1 MPGHRITLTGE
12 KQTLLI
18 TLYAKALDS
27 RLDDSIL
34 HDRFAEEAVRQIDFD
49 FSRVALGKGNE
60 RALAMRS
67 HYFDQAC
74 REFLGRHPEGQVLN
88 LGCGLDS
95 RIYRVDPPA
104 ELPWFDLDYPEV
116 MDLRERLYP
125 PRAGAYRG
133 YGRLGIMLL
142 RLYPPLRETG
152 AQVHWSI
159 DDPRELERWHPAL
172 RFIEEVTDYDPQDVA
187 KLPQSSRLMLPIYN
201 GFAFLRRMGRLIRY
215 RWPRV

>member
-34 HDRFAEEAVRQIDFD
+34 HDRFAEAAVRQIDFD

-95 RIYRVDPPA
+95 RIYRVDP
-104 ELPWFDLDYPEV
+104 
-116 MDLRERLYP
+116 
-125 PRAGAYRG
+125 
-133 YGRLGIMLL
+133 
-142 RLYPPLRETG
+142 
-152 AQVHWSI
+152 
-159 DDPRELERWHPAL
+159 
-172 RFIEEVTDYDPQDVA
+172 
-187 KLPQSSRLMLPIYN
+187 
-201 GFAFLRRMGRLIRY
+201 
-215 RWPRV
+215 

>member
-67 HYFDQAC
+67 HYFAG
-74 REFLGRHPEGQVLN
+74 FLAAHQEARAEGAHVAI
-88 LGCGLDS
+88 GAADHEGA
-95 RIYRVDPPA
+95 RVA
-104 ELPWFDLDYPEV
+104 MGGFHQDL
-116 MDLRERLYP
+116 
-125 PRAGAYRG
+125 AG
-133 YGRLGIMLL
+133 
-142 RLYPPLRETG
+142 
-152 AQVHWSI
+152 Q
-159 DDPRELERWHPAL
+159 
-172 RFIEEVTDYDPQDVA
+172 
-187 KLPQSSRLMLPIYN
+187 
-201 GFAFLRRMGRLIRY
+201 
-215 RWPRV
+215 

>member
-116 MDLRERLYP
+116 MDLRERLTRRAPAPIGRCATRWTTTAGCKGCRASGP
-125 PRAGAYRG
+125 P
-133 YGRLGIMLL
+133 
-142 RLYPPLRETG
+142 
-152 AQVHWSI
+152 WS
-159 DDPRELERWHPAL
+159 
-172 RFIEEVTDYDPQDVA
+172 
-187 KLPQSSRLMLPIYN
+187 
-201 GFAFLRRMGRLIRY
+201 
-215 RWPRV
+215 WPRG

>member
-74 REFLGRHPEGQVLN
+74 RDFLGRISQ
-88 LGCGLDS
+88 
-95 RIYRVDPPA
+95 
-104 ELPWFDLDYPEV
+104 YPH
-116 MDLRERLYP
+116 
-125 PRAGAYRG
+125 GIHQ
-133 YGRLGIMLL
+133 GR
-142 RLYPPLRETG
+142 
-152 AQVHWSI
+152 H
-159 DDPRELERWHPAL
+159 
-172 RFIEEVTDYDPQDVA
+172 
-187 KLPQSSRLMLPIYN
+187 
-201 GFAFLRRMGRLIRY
+201 
-215 RWPRV
+215 

>member
-34 HDRFAEEAVRQIDFD
+34 HDRFAEAAVRQIDFD

-74 REFLGRHPEGQVLN
+74 REFLDHHPEGQVLN

-116 MDLRERLYP
+116 MDLRDRLYP
-125 PRAGAYRG
+125 PRAGAYR
-133 YGRLGIMLL
+133 
-142 RLYPPLRETG
+142 
-152 AQVHWSI
+152 
-159 DDPRELERWHPAL
+159 AL
-172 RFIEEVTDYDPQDVA
+172 RHSVDDDGWLQGAARAARPG
-187 KLPQSSRLMLPIYN
+187 S
-201 GFAFLRRMGRLIRY
+201 GRGADALSAGVPGATPGGTPGR
-215 RWPRV
+215 PPG

>member
-116 MDLRERLYP
+116 MD
-125 PRAGAYRG
+125 
-133 YGRLGIMLL
+133 
-142 RLYPPLRETG
+142 
-152 AQVHWSI
+152 
-159 DDPRELERWHPAL
+159 
-172 RFIEEVTDYDPQDVA
+172 
-187 KLPQSSRLMLPIYN
+187 
-201 GFAFLRRMGRLIRY
+201 
-215 RWPRV
+215 